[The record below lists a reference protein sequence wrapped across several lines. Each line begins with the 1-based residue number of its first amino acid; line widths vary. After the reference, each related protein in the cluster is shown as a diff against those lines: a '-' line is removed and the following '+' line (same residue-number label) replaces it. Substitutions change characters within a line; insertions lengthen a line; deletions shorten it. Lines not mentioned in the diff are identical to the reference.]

1 DSLRA
6 SDVNG
11 SAINDGDTVVV
22 VKDLKIK
29 GSSSIIKV
37 GTKIKNVRIVDGDHN
52 IDCKVDGV
60 GAIQLKSEFLRK
72 VP

>member
-1 DSLRA
+1 MKTAIFIYVQNAHRNGQKENNLEKIDSLRV
-6 SDVNG
+6 SDANG

-37 GTKIKNVRIVDGDHN
+37 GTK
-52 IDCKVDGV
+52 
-60 GAIQLKSEFLRK
+60 
-72 VP
+72 